1 MLVRVVRATL
11 LCEGTQPGVYG
22 SANANNNSLQRDVST
37 AKCCRWNRHFNRMPC
52 RRGASPRSRA
62 LAVRGTHV
70 NPGCLE
76 RVDLHAILHASARPV
91 APLARMAIKLTAGLW
106 LLTFFAPLTA
116 TVLAAL
122 LYPERFYMLPNAHKW
137 TVDAQRIRLKDGRH
151 LAYEVRGDISR
162 QHVLIHNHGVLSSRC
177 A

>member
-1 MLVRVVRATL
+1 MSTLVALKGWTCMPSCMQVRA
-11 LCEGTQPGVYG
+11 Q
-22 SANANNNSLQRDVST
+22 SL
-37 AKCCRWNRHFNRMPC
+37 H
-52 RRGASPRSRA
+52 
-62 LAVRGTHV
+62 L
-70 NPGCLE
+70 
-76 RVDLHAILHASARPV
+76 RV
-91 APLARMAIKLTAGLW
+91 MAIKLTAGLW